1 MKYEEKRIRKLLS
14 AIKSYYGEEKPKVR
28 YGNWYDF
35 DISNVFKSLGYPEKF
50 LQALLKHNIEFYEIW
65 DDPEYKVV
73 IPQEKTFDIEVEW
86 RGREYKTITYSH
98 RIDAFDEEDIEDMM
112 SNCNPCYDEG
122 DQVDVEYGDSD
133 GEWEITSFEQITE
146 SDYQRIK
153 SKLLIKE
160 SDKDNSKLMKF
171 LDIYMNEIIEDGV
184 WYDDDHY
191 WLINP
196 KTKEWIFEYRKDSKN
211 AFMLGR
217 HFRNIQN
224 FTGMDTEP
232 DSVLEDMIAEWMR
245 KKFGFYVRS
254 TINWGSEQQSMVRDV
269 LKANNRWEEMNQR

>member
-1 MKYEEKRIRKLLS
+1 MKIGTGKSQINEILDDIQNNQDHSLWFFKRVNMPVEAVFL
-14 AIKSYYGEEKPKVR
+14 AIEDG
-28 YGNWYDF
+28 
-35 DISNVFKSLGYPEKF
+35 
-50 LQALLKHNIEFYEIW
+50 
-65 DDPEYKVV
+65 V
-73 IPQEKTFDIEVEW
+73 I
-86 RGREYKTITYSH
+86 
-98 RIDAFDEEDIEDMM
+98 DEEDIEDMM

-122 DQVDVEYGDSD
+122 DEVGVDYGDSD

-171 LDIYMNEIIEDGV
+171 LDIYMNEIMEDGV